1 MSQQLFPKEIIEN
14 TQERNFSKHTTRSKL
29 IYSTIVIFVILA
41 ISSLPFI
48 KIDVGVRGQGMIRPV
63 TEVMKIVSPVSGTVV
78 RMQGTENS
86 LIEKG
91 DVIVTLD
98 DADIADRLDFIQNKQ
113 QELRAY
119 LSDIEYLKK
128 NIPNL
133 LSIEFD
139 PRTERY
145 RHDFLEYK
153 QELQNS
159 REAIDQKKRSFER
172 ESTLYSQGASS
183 LLAFEESEYLYQ
195 QQKSNHKLL
204 IEQKQNAWSLE
215 ATSFQNEI
223 DELASEKSQL
233 ENKIKLY
240 AIHSPVKGTL
250 QNLNSVSANSFIYSN
265 QVIAEISPDTTIIAE
280 VYIPPNDIGLLRLGL
295 PVKIQVD
302 AFDHNQW
309 GTISGTIENIS
320 SDMTLI
326 ENTPVFKVRCTLD
339 RSFLEL
345 SNGFKGEIKKGMTFQ
360 ARFVINRRS
369 LFQLLYDNV
378 DDWLNPSWSSPKSQ
392 VASSNT

>member
-14 TQERNFSKHTTRSKL
+14 TQESNFAKHTVRSKL
-29 IYSTIVIFVILA
+29 IYSTIVLFVILA

-63 TEVMKIVSPVSGTVV
+63 TEVMQIVSPVSGTVI
-78 RMQGTENS
+78 RMQGSENA
-86 LIEKG
+86 LIKKG

-98 DADIADRLDFIQNKQ
+98 DTDITDRLHFIQNRQ
-113 QELRAY
+113 EELRAY
-119 LSDIEYLKK
+119 LTDIDFLKE
-128 NIPNL
+128 NNSNL
-133 LSIEFD
+133 LSIESD
-139 PRTERY
+139 LRTERY
-145 RHDFLEYK
+145 RRDFMEYK
-153 QELQNS
+153 QELLNS

-172 ESTLYSQGASS
+172 ERTLYGQGASS

-204 IEQKQNAWSLE
+204 IEQKQNTLSLE
-215 ATSFQNEI
+215 AASFQNEI
-223 DELASEKSQL
+223 DELASEQSQL
-233 ENKIKLY
+233 ENKLKLY
-240 AIHSPVKGTL
+240 AIHSPVTGTL
-250 QNLNSVSANSFIYSN
+250 QNLNSLSANSFIYSN
-265 QVIAEISPDTTIIAE
+265 QVIAEISPDTTVIAE
-280 VYIPPNDIGLLRLGL
+280 VYIPPNDIGLLRVGL
-295 PVKIQVD
+295 PVNIQID

-309 GTISGTIENIS
+309 GTISGTIDNIS
-320 SDMTLI
+320 SDMMLI
-326 ENTPVFKVRCTLD
+326 ENTPVFKVRCMLD

-345 SNGFKGEIKKGMTFQ
+345 SNGFKGEVKKGMTLQ

-378 DDWLNPSWSSPKSQ
+378 DDWLNPSWNSPSNQ